1 MAELKDT
8 RITDRPVAT
17 FVLTAVVALGIYVAF
32 QLAFDGQVSVLESGA
47 FAVVFAAVLVGL
59 SLVRQRLAE

>member
-8 RITDRPVAT
+8 RITDRPVSA
-17 FVLTAVVALGIYVAF
+17 FVALGIYVAF
-32 QLAFDGQVSVLESGA
+32 QLAFDGQVNVLESGA

-59 SLVRQRLAE
+59 SLARHRLAE